1 MSVQV
6 SYKKQTLLGVLIL
19 LVIFVVFEIFAQ
31 IYQIDEDISCNFVKS
46 EVYRNIP
53 ENILIGMCNEYHKI
67 KLVHNSYWQIYPDQ
81 HYEHVN
87 INSFGFRGVE
97 ISKEKPEN
105 VYRIIMLGG
114 STLFGYGA
122 SSDETTIPG
131 FLQKKF
137 ETTDSDFKVEVINA
151 GSSGAYSKT
160 ETLYVK
166 HKLLDFDPDLIIVYD
181 GWNDSRIPY
190 TSHIEE
196 RGLAGQLYDT
206 VNYLQSIFPYY
217 KTPIVIREIGRDLIS
232 AEEDTIATR
241 IDANLDK
248 KVILWKERW
257 NESCLLAQKND
268 IKTLIT
274 IQPMLGTGDRIVTKS
289 EKSTSGLLQN
299 DFMQLPL
306 YQLQKFVDV
315 LPELT
320 NCTNTADLTHVFDG
334 HNEPIFLDLG
344 HVGEQGSMLIS
355 EKIYELV
362 LPIINTE

>member
-1 MSVQV
+1 M
-6 SYKKQTLLGVLIL
+6 KKGLLGILFLIF
-19 LVIFVVFEIFAQ
+19 IFGGFEIFSQ
-31 IYQIDEDISCNFVKS
+31 VYYLNELETCGFTESEIFENVPESTLDEMCSLQFSIKVPS
-46 EVYRNIP
+46 EPTQENIP
-53 ENILIGMCNEYHKI
+53 NQHNEY
-67 KLVHNSYWQIYPDQ
+67 
-81 HYEHVN
+81 VN

-190 TSHIEE
+190 TSHIGE
-196 RGLAGQLYDT
+196 RGLAGQLYDS
-206 VNYLQSIFPYY
+206 VNHLQSIFPYY

-306 YQLQKFVDV
+306 HQLQKFVDV

>member
-1 MSVQV
+1 M
-6 SYKKQTLLGVLIL
+6 KKGLLGIL
-19 LVIFVVFEIFAQ
+19 FFIFIFGGFEIFSQ
-31 IYQIDEDISCNFVKS
+31 VYYLNELETCRFTES
-46 EVYRNIP
+46 EVFENVPESTLDEMCSLQLSIKVPSEPTQENIP
-53 ENILIGMCNEYHKI
+53 NQHNEY
-67 KLVHNSYWQIYPDQ
+67 
-81 HYEHVN
+81 VN

-122 SSDETTIPG
+122 TSDETTIPG
-131 FLQKKF
+131 FLQQKF
-137 ETTDSDFKVEVINA
+137 ETTNSDFKVEVINA

-190 TSHIEE
+190 TSHIGE
-196 RGLAGQLYDT
+196 RGLAGQLYDS
-206 VNYLQSIFPYY
+206 VNHLQSIFPYY

-232 AEEDTIATR
+232 PEEDTIPTR
-241 IDANLDK
+241 IDANLDQ

-257 NESCLLAQKND
+257 NESCLLAQTND

-362 LPIINTE
+362 LPMINRK

>member
-1 MSVQV
+1 M
-6 SYKKQTLLGVLIL
+6 KKGLLGILFLIF
-19 LVIFVVFEIFAQ
+19 IFGGFEIFSQ
-31 IYQIDEDISCNFVKS
+31 VYYLNELETCGFTESEIFENVPESTLDEMCSLQLSIKVPS
-46 EVYRNIP
+46 EPTQENIP
-53 ENILIGMCNEYHKI
+53 NQHNEY
-67 KLVHNSYWQIYPDQ
+67 
-81 HYEHVN
+81 VN

-190 TSHIEE
+190 TSHIGE
-196 RGLAGQLYDT
+196 RGLAGQLYDS
-206 VNYLQSIFPYY
+206 VNHLQSIFPYY

-334 HNEPIFLDLG
+334 HNEPLFVDLG
-344 HVGEQGSMLIS
+344 HVEDHGSMIIS

>member
-1 MSVQV
+1 M
-6 SYKKQTLLGVLIL
+6 KKGLLGILFLIF
-19 LVIFVVFEIFAQ
+19 IFGGFEIFSQ
-31 IYQIDEDISCNFVKS
+31 VYHLNELETCDFTES
-46 EVYRNIP
+46 EVFENVPESTLDEMCSLQLSIKVPSEPTQENIP
-53 ENILIGMCNEYHKI
+53 NQHNEY
-67 KLVHNSYWQIYPDQ
+67 
-81 HYEHVN
+81 VN

-190 TSHIEE
+190 TSHIGE
-196 RGLAGQLYDT
+196 RGLAGQLYDS
-206 VNYLQSIFPYY
+206 VNHLQSIFPYY

>member
-1 MSVQV
+1 MKRRLLPGILFLIFIFGGFELFSQV
-6 SYKKQTLLGVLIL
+6 YYFNELETCGFTES
-19 LVIFVVFEIFAQ
+19 EIFENVPKSTL
-31 IYQIDEDISCNFVKS
+31 DEMCSIQFSIKVPS
-46 EVYRNIP
+46 EPTQENIP
-53 ENILIGMCNEYHKI
+53 NQHNEY
-67 KLVHNSYWQIYPDQ
+67 
-81 HYEHVN
+81 VN
-87 INSFGFRGVE
+87 INSFGFRGAE

-122 SSDETTIPG
+122 TSDETTIPG
-131 FLQKKF
+131 FLQQKF
-137 ETTDSDFKVEVINA
+137 ETTNSDFKVEVINA

-190 TSHIEE
+190 TSHIGE
-196 RGLAGQLYDT
+196 RGLAGQLYDS
-206 VNYLQSIFPYY
+206 VNNLQSIFPYY

-232 AEEDTIATR
+232 AEEDTVATQ
-241 IDANLDK
+241 IDANLDQ

-257 NESCLLAQKND
+257 NESCLLAQTND

-289 EKSTSGLLQN
+289 EESTSGLSQN
-299 DFMQLPL
+299 DLKRLPL

-355 EKIYELV
+355 EKIHELV
-362 LPIINTE
+362 LPMINRK

>member
-1 MSVQV
+1 M
-6 SYKKQTLLGVLIL
+6 KKWLLGILFLIF
-19 LVIFVVFEIFAQ
+19 IFGGFEIFSQ
-31 IYQIDEDISCNFVKS
+31 VYYLNELETCGFTESEIFENVPESTLDEMCSLQLSIKVPS
-46 EVYRNIP
+46 EPTQENIP
-53 ENILIGMCNEYHKI
+53 NQHNEY
-67 KLVHNSYWQIYPDQ
+67 
-81 HYEHVN
+81 VN

-190 TSHIEE
+190 TSHIGE
-196 RGLAGQLYDT
+196 RGLAGQLYDS
-206 VNYLQSIFPYY
+206 VNHLQSIFPYY

-274 IQPMLGTGDRIVTKS
+274 IQPMLGTGDRIVTKL

>member
-1 MSVQV
+1 M
-6 SYKKQTLLGVLIL
+6 KKGLLGILFLIF
-19 LVIFVVFEIFAQ
+19 IFGGFEIFSQ
-31 IYQIDEDISCNFVKS
+31 VYYLNELETCGFTESEIFENVPESTLDEMCSLQLSIKVPS
-46 EVYRNIP
+46 EPTQENIP
-53 ENILIGMCNEYHKI
+53 NQHNEY
-67 KLVHNSYWQIYPDQ
+67 
-81 HYEHVN
+81 VN

-190 TSHIEE
+190 TSHIGE
-196 RGLAGQLYDT
+196 RGLAGQLYDS
-206 VNYLQSIFPYY
+206 VNHLQSIFPYY

-257 NESCLLAQKND
+257 NEICLLAQKND

>member
-1 MSVQV
+1 M
-6 SYKKQTLLGVLIL
+6 KKGLLGILFLIF
-19 LVIFVVFEIFAQ
+19 IFGGFEIFSQ
-31 IYQIDEDISCNFVKS
+31 VYHLNELETCSFTESEIFENVPESTLDEMCSLQLSIKVPS
-46 EVYRNIP
+46 EPTQENIP
-53 ENILIGMCNEYHKI
+53 NQHNEY
-67 KLVHNSYWQIYPDQ
+67 
-81 HYEHVN
+81 VN

-190 TSHIEE
+190 TSHIGE
-196 RGLAGQLYDT
+196 RGLAGQLYDS
-206 VNYLQSIFPYY
+206 VNHLQSIFPYY

>member
-1 MSVQV
+1 M
-6 SYKKQTLLGVLIL
+6 KKGLLGILFLIF
-19 LVIFVVFEIFAQ
+19 IFGGFEIFSQ
-31 IYQIDEDISCNFVKS
+31 VYYLNELETCGFTESEIFENVPESTLDEMCSLQLSIKVPS
-46 EVYRNIP
+46 EPTQENIP
-53 ENILIGMCNEYHKI
+53 NQHNEY
-67 KLVHNSYWQIYPDQ
+67 
-81 HYEHVN
+81 VN

-190 TSHIEE
+190 TSHIGE
-196 RGLAGQLYDT
+196 RGLAGQLYDS
-206 VNYLQSIFPYY
+206 VNYLQSIFTYY

>member
-1 MSVQV
+1 M
-6 SYKKQTLLGVLIL
+6 KKGLLGIL
-19 LVIFVVFEIFAQ
+19 FFIFIFGGFEIFSQ
-31 IYQIDEDISCNFVKS
+31 VYYLNELETCRFTESEIFENVPESTLDEMCSLQLSIKVPS
-46 EVYRNIP
+46 EPTQENIP
-53 ENILIGMCNEYHKI
+53 NQHNEY
-67 KLVHNSYWQIYPDQ
+67 
-81 HYEHVN
+81 VN

-190 TSHIEE
+190 TSHIGE
-196 RGLAGQLYDT
+196 RGLAGQLYDS
-206 VNYLQSIFPYY
+206 VNHLQSIFPYY

>member
-1 MSVQV
+1 M
-6 SYKKQTLLGVLIL
+6 KKGLLGIL
-19 LVIFVVFEIFAQ
+19 FFIFIFGGFEIFSQ
-31 IYQIDEDISCNFVKS
+31 VYYLNELETCRFTES
-46 EVYRNIP
+46 EVFENVPESTLDEMCSLQLSIKVPSEPTQENIP
-53 ENILIGMCNEYHKI
+53 NQHNEY
-67 KLVHNSYWQIYPDQ
+67 
-81 HYEHVN
+81 VN

-190 TSHIEE
+190 TSHIGE
-196 RGLAGQLYDT
+196 RGLAGQLYDS
-206 VNYLQSIFPYY
+206 VNHLQSIFPYY

>member
-1 MSVQV
+1 M
-6 SYKKQTLLGVLIL
+6 KKGLLGILFLIF
-19 LVIFVVFEIFAQ
+19 IFGGFEIFSQ
-31 IYQIDEDISCNFVKS
+31 VYYLNELETCGFTESEIFENVPESTLDEMCSLQLSIKVPS
-46 EVYRNIP
+46 EPTQENIP
-53 ENILIGMCNEYHKI
+53 NQHNEY
-67 KLVHNSYWQIYPDQ
+67 
-81 HYEHVN
+81 VN

-190 TSHIEE
+190 TSHIGE
-196 RGLAGQLYDT
+196 RGLAGQLYDS
-206 VNYLQSIFPYY
+206 VNHLQSVLPYY
-217 KTPIVIREIGRDLIS
+217 KTPIVIREIGGKLASDQNLR
-232 AEEDTIATR
+232 TWT
-241 IDANLDK
+241 DANLDK

>member
-1 MSVQV
+1 M
-6 SYKKQTLLGVLIL
+6 KKGLLGIL
-19 LVIFVVFEIFAQ
+19 FFIFIFGGFEIFSQVYHLNELETCDFTESEIFENVLESTLDEMCSIQ
-31 IYQIDEDISCNFVKS
+31 ISIKVPS
-46 EVYRNIP
+46 EPTQENIP
-53 ENILIGMCNEYHKI
+53 NQHNEY
-67 KLVHNSYWQIYPDQ
+67 
-81 HYEHVN
+81 VN

-190 TSHIEE
+190 TSHIGE
-196 RGLAGQLYDT
+196 RGLAGQLYDS
-206 VNYLQSIFPYY
+206 VNHLQSIFPYY

>member
-1 MSVQV
+1 M
-6 SYKKQTLLGVLIL
+6 KKGLLGILFLIF
-19 LVIFVVFEIFAQ
+19 IFGGFEIFSQ
-31 IYQIDEDISCNFVKS
+31 VYYLNELETCGFTESEIFENVPESTLDEMCSLQLSIKVPS
-46 EVYRNIP
+46 EPTQENIP
-53 ENILIGMCNEYHKI
+53 NQHNEY
-67 KLVHNSYWQIYPDQ
+67 
-81 HYEHVN
+81 VN

-190 TSHIEE
+190 TSHIGE
-196 RGLAGQLYDT
+196 RGLAGQLYDS
-206 VNYLQSIFPYY
+206 VNHLQSIFPYY

-362 LPIINTE
+362 LPISNTE

>member
-1 MSVQV
+1 M
-6 SYKKQTLLGVLIL
+6 KKGLLGIL
-19 LVIFVVFEIFAQ
+19 FFIFIFGGFEIFSQ
-31 IYQIDEDISCNFVKS
+31 VYHLNELETCDFTES
-46 EVYRNIP
+46 EVFENVPESTLDEMCSLQLSIKVPSEPTQENIP
-53 ENILIGMCNEYHKI
+53 NQHNEY
-67 KLVHNSYWQIYPDQ
+67 
-81 HYEHVN
+81 VN

-122 SSDETTIPG
+122 TSDETTIPG

-190 TSHIEE
+190 TSHIGE
-196 RGLAGQLYDT
+196 RGLAGQLYDS
-206 VNYLQSIFPYY
+206 VNHLQSIFPYY

-232 AEEDTIATR
+232 PEEDTIPTR
-241 IDANLDK
+241 IDANLDQ

-257 NESCLLAQKND
+257 NESCLLAQTND

>member
-1 MSVQV
+1 M
-6 SYKKQTLLGVLIL
+6 KKGLLGILFLIF
-19 LVIFVVFEIFAQ
+19 IFGGFEIFSQ
-31 IYQIDEDISCNFVKS
+31 VYYLNELETCGFTESEIFENVPESTLDEMCSLQLSIKVPS
-46 EVYRNIP
+46 EPTQENIP
-53 ENILIGMCNEYHKI
+53 NQHNEY
-67 KLVHNSYWQIYPDQ
+67 
-81 HYEHVN
+81 VN
-87 INSFGFRGVE
+87 INSFGFRGTE

-105 VYRIIMLGG
+105 IYRIIMLGG
-114 STLFGYGA
+114 STLFGIP
-122 SSDETTIPG
+122 STSDYTTIPG

-190 TSHIEE
+190 TSHIGE
-196 RGLAGQLYDT
+196 RGLAGQLYDS
-206 VNYLQSIFPYY
+206 VNHLQSIFPYY

>member
-1 MSVQV
+1 M
-6 SYKKQTLLGVLIL
+6 KNRLLLGILFLIL
-19 LVIFVVFEIFAQ
+19 IFGGFEIFSQ
-31 IYQIDEDISCNFVKS
+31 VYHLNELETCRFTESEIFENVSESTLDEMCSLQFSIKVPS
-46 EVYRNIP
+46 EPTQENIP
-53 ENILIGMCNEYHKI
+53 NQHNEY
-67 KLVHNSYWQIYPDQ
+67 
-81 HYEHVN
+81 VN
-87 INSFGFRGVE
+87 INSFGFRGAE

-122 SSDETTIPG
+122 TSDETTIPG
-131 FLQKKF
+131 FLQQKF
-137 ETTDSDFKVEVINA
+137 ETTNSDFKVEVINA

-190 TSHIEE
+190 TSHIGE
-196 RGLAGQLYDT
+196 RGLAGQLYDS

-232 AEEDTIATR
+232 PEEDIIPTR
-241 IDANLDK
+241 KMQNLDQ

-257 NESCLLAQKND
+257 NESCLLAQTND

-289 EKSTSGLLQN
+289 EESTSGLSQN
-299 DFMQLPL
+299 DVKQLPL

-355 EKIYELV
+355 EKIHELV
-362 LPIINTE
+362 LPMINRK

>member
-1 MSVQV
+1 M
-6 SYKKQTLLGVLIL
+6 KKGLLGIL
-19 LVIFVVFEIFAQ
+19 FFIFIFGGFEIFSQ
-31 IYQIDEDISCNFVKS
+31 VYYLNELETCGFTESEIFENVPESTLDEMCSLQLSIKVPS
-46 EVYRNIP
+46 EPTQENIP
-53 ENILIGMCNEYHKI
+53 NQHNEY
-67 KLVHNSYWQIYPDQ
+67 
-81 HYEHVN
+81 VN

-190 TSHIEE
+190 TSHIGE
-196 RGLAGQLYDT
+196 RGLAGQLYDS
-206 VNYLQSIFPYY
+206 VNHLQSIFPYY

>member
-1 MSVQV
+1 M
-6 SYKKQTLLGVLIL
+6 KKGLLGIL
-19 LVIFVVFEIFAQ
+19 FFIFIFGGFEIFSQ
-31 IYQIDEDISCNFVKS
+31 VYHLNELETCDFTES
-46 EVYRNIP
+46 EVFENVPESTLDEMCSLQLSIKVPSEPTQENIP
-53 ENILIGMCNEYHKI
+53 NQHNEY
-67 KLVHNSYWQIYPDQ
+67 
-81 HYEHVN
+81 VN

-190 TSHIEE
+190 TSHIGE
-196 RGLAGQLYDT
+196 RGLAGQLYDS
-206 VNYLQSIFPYY
+206 VNHLQSIFPYY

-241 IDANLDK
+241 IDANLDQ

-257 NESCLLAQKND
+257 NESCLLAQTND

>member
-1 MSVQV
+1 MA
-6 SYKKQTLLGVLIL
+6 KWL
-19 LVIFVVFEIFAQ
+19 F
-31 IYQIDEDISCNFVKS
+31 KS
-46 EVYRNIP
+46 EPSTWSWMDQVAKGKQGEGWDGVRNYQA
-53 ENILIGMCNEYHKI
+53 NNNMKKMKIG
-67 KLVHNSYWQIYPDQ
+67 D
-81 HYEHVN
+81 
-87 INSFGFRGVE
+87 FGFFYHSGFWGRVGRFLNFSNPNGLPYVWRME
-97 ISKEKPEN
+97 RLVGEADAVSVSN
-105 VYRIIMLGG
+105 R
-114 STLFGYGA
+114 
-122 SSDETTIPG
+122 

-190 TSHIEE
+190 TSHIGE
-196 RGLAGQLYDT
+196 RGLAGQLYDS
-206 VNYLQSIFPYY
+206 VNHLQSIFPYY

>member
-1 MSVQV
+1 M
-6 SYKKQTLLGVLIL
+6 KKGLLGILFLIF
-19 LVIFVVFEIFAQ
+19 IFGGFEIFSQ
-31 IYQIDEDISCNFVKS
+31 VYYLNELETCGFTESEIFENVPESTLDEMCSLQLSIKVPS
-46 EVYRNIP
+46 EPTQENIP
-53 ENILIGMCNEYHKI
+53 NQHNEY
-67 KLVHNSYWQIYPDQ
+67 
-81 HYEHVN
+81 VN

-190 TSHIEE
+190 TSHIGE
-196 RGLAGQLYDT
+196 RGLAGQLYDS
-206 VNYLQSIFPYY
+206 VNHLQSIFPYY

-232 AEEDTIATR
+232 PEEDTIATR
-241 IDANLDK
+241 INADLDQ

>member
-1 MSVQV
+1 L
-6 SYKKQTLLGVLIL
+6 KKGLLGILFLIF
-19 LVIFVVFEIFAQ
+19 IFGGFEIFSQ
-31 IYQIDEDISCNFVKS
+31 VYYLNELETCGFTESEIFENVPESTLDEMCSLQLSIKVPS
-46 EVYRNIP
+46 EPTQENIP
-53 ENILIGMCNEYHKI
+53 NQHNEY
-67 KLVHNSYWQIYPDQ
+67 
-81 HYEHVN
+81 VN

-190 TSHIEE
+190 TSHIGE
-196 RGLAGQLYDT
+196 RGLAGQLYDS
-206 VNYLQSIFPYY
+206 VNHLQSIFPYY

>member
-1 MSVQV
+1 L
-6 SYKKQTLLGVLIL
+6 KKGLLGIL
-19 LVIFVVFEIFAQ
+19 FFIFIFGGFEIFSQ
-31 IYQIDEDISCNFVKS
+31 VYHLNELETCDFTES
-46 EVYRNIP
+46 EVFENVPESTLDEMCSLQLSIKVPSEPTQENIP
-53 ENILIGMCNEYHKI
+53 NQHNEY
-67 KLVHNSYWQIYPDQ
+67 
-81 HYEHVN
+81 VN

-190 TSHIEE
+190 TSHIGE
-196 RGLAGQLYDT
+196 RGLAGQLYDS
-206 VNYLQSIFPYY
+206 VNHLQSIFPYY

>member
-1 MSVQV
+1 L
-6 SYKKQTLLGVLIL
+6 KKGLLGILFLIF
-19 LVIFVVFEIFAQ
+19 IFGGFEIFSQ
-31 IYQIDEDISCNFVKS
+31 VYYLNELETCRFTES
-46 EVYRNIP
+46 EVFENVPESTLDEMCSLQLSIKVPSEPTQENIP
-53 ENILIGMCNEYHKI
+53 NQHNEY
-67 KLVHNSYWQIYPDQ
+67 
-81 HYEHVN
+81 VN

-190 TSHIEE
+190 TSHIGE
-196 RGLAGQLYDT
+196 RGLAGQLYDS
-206 VNYLQSIFPYY
+206 VNHLQSIFPYY

-320 NCTNTADLTHVFDG
+320 NCTNTADLSHVFDG

>member
-1 MSVQV
+1 M
-6 SYKKQTLLGVLIL
+6 KKRLLPGILFLIF
-19 LVIFVVFEIFAQ
+19 IFGGFEIFSQVYYLNELETCSFIESEIFENVSESTLDEMCSLQ
-31 IYQIDEDISCNFVKS
+31 ISIKVPS
-46 EVYRNIP
+46 EPTQENIP
-53 ENILIGMCNEYHKI
+53 NQHNEY
-67 KLVHNSYWQIYPDQ
+67 
-81 HYEHVN
+81 VN
-87 INSFGFRGVE
+87 IHSFGFRGAE

-122 SSDETTIPG
+122 TSDETTIPG
-131 FLQKKF
+131 FLQQKF
-137 ETTDSDFKVEVINA
+137 ETTNSDFKVEVINA

-190 TSHIEE
+190 TSHIGE
-196 RGLAGQLYDT
+196 RGLAGQLYDS
-206 VNYLQSIFPYY
+206 VNHLQSIFPYY

-241 IDANLDK
+241 INANLDQ

-257 NESCLLAQKND
+257 NESCLLAQTNN

-289 EKSTSGLLQN
+289 EESTSGLSQN
-299 DFMQLPL
+299 DIKQLPL

-355 EKIYELV
+355 EKMYELV
-362 LPIINTE
+362 LPMINRK

>member
-1 MSVQV
+1 M
-6 SYKKQTLLGVLIL
+6 KKGLLGILFLIF
-19 LVIFVVFEIFAQ
+19 IFGGFEIFSQ
-31 IYQIDEDISCNFVKS
+31 VYYLNELETCGFTESEIFENVPESTLDEMCSLQLSIKVPS
-46 EVYRNIP
+46 EPTQENIP
-53 ENILIGMCNEYHKI
+53 NQHNEY
-67 KLVHNSYWQIYPDQ
+67 
-81 HYEHVN
+81 VN

-190 TSHIEE
+190 TSHIGE
-196 RGLAGQLYDT
+196 RGLAGQLYDS
-206 VNYLQSIFPYY
+206 VNHLQSIFPYY

>member
-1 MSVQV
+1 M
-6 SYKKQTLLGVLIL
+6 KKGLLGIL
-19 LVIFVVFEIFAQ
+19 FFIFIFGGFEIFSQ
-31 IYQIDEDISCNFVKS
+31 VYYLNELETCRFTES
-46 EVYRNIP
+46 EVFENVPESTLDEMCSLQLSIKVPSEPTQENIP
-53 ENILIGMCNEYHKI
+53 NQHNEY
-67 KLVHNSYWQIYPDQ
+67 
-81 HYEHVN
+81 VN
-87 INSFGFRGVE
+87 INSFGFRGAE

-190 TSHIEE
+190 TSHIGE
-196 RGLAGQLYDT
+196 RGLAGQLYDS
-206 VNYLQSIFPYY
+206 VNHLQSIFPYY

>member
-1 MSVQV
+1 M
-6 SYKKQTLLGVLIL
+6 KNRLLLGILFLIF
-19 LVIFVVFEIFAQ
+19 IFGGFEIFSQ
-31 IYQIDEDISCNFVKS
+31 VYYLNELETCRFIESEIFENVSESTLDEMCSLQFSIKVPS
-46 EVYRNIP
+46 EPTQENIP
-53 ENILIGMCNEYHKI
+53 NQHNEY
-67 KLVHNSYWQIYPDQ
+67 
-81 HYEHVN
+81 VN
-87 INSFGFRGVE
+87 INSFGFRGAE

-122 SSDETTIPG
+122 TSDETTIPG

-137 ETTDSDFKVEVINA
+137 EMTDSDFKVEIINA

-190 TSHIEE
+190 TSHIGE
-196 RGLAGQLYDT
+196 RGLAGQLYDS
-206 VNYLQSIFPYY
+206 VNHLQSIFPYY

-241 IDANLDK
+241 IDANLDQ

-257 NESCLLAQKND
+257 NESCLLAQTND

-274 IQPMLGTGDRIVTKS
+274 IQPMLGTGDRSVTKS
-289 EKSTSGLLQN
+289 EESTSGLSQN
-299 DFMQLPL
+299 DIKQLPL

-355 EKIYELV
+355 EKMYELV
-362 LPIINTE
+362 LPMINRK

>member
-1 MSVQV
+1 M
-6 SYKKQTLLGVLIL
+6 KKGLLGIL
-19 LVIFVVFEIFAQ
+19 FFIFIFGGFEIFSQ
-31 IYQIDEDISCNFVKS
+31 VYHLNELETCDFTES
-46 EVYRNIP
+46 EVFENVPESTLDEMCSLQLSIKVPSEPTQENIP
-53 ENILIGMCNEYHKI
+53 NQHNEY
-67 KLVHNSYWQIYPDQ
+67 
-81 HYEHVN
+81 VN

-190 TSHIEE
+190 TSHIGE
-196 RGLAGQLYDT
+196 RGLAGQLYDS
-206 VNYLQSIFPYY
+206 VNHLQSIFPYY

>member
-1 MSVQV
+1 MKANIKITALVGIAFLSSFAILAVFLDMY
-6 SYKKQTLLGVLIL
+6 SEGLLTTEKKIL
-19 LVIFVVFEIFAQ
+19 
-31 IYQIDEDISCNFVKS
+31 
-46 EVYRNIP
+46 EV
-53 ENILIGMCNEYHKI
+53 ENIF
-67 KLVHNSYWQIYPDQ
+67 DQ
-81 HYEHVN
+81 NPKQATIDVLRNFSGDSNVDTIN
-87 INSFGFRGVE
+87 INSLGFRGDE
-97 ISKEKPEN
+97 FSKIKPDRT
-105 VYRIIMLGG
+105 YRIFMLG
-114 STLFGYGA
+114 SSPMFGYGA
-122 SSDETTIPG
+122 TSDETTIPG

-190 TSHIEE
+190 TSHIGE
-196 RGLAGQLYDT
+196 RGLAGQLYDS
-206 VNYLQSIFPYY
+206 VNHLQSIFPYY

>member
-1 MSVQV
+1 M
-6 SYKKQTLLGVLIL
+6 KKGLLGILFLIF
-19 LVIFVVFEIFAQ
+19 IFGGFEIFSQ
-31 IYQIDEDISCNFVKS
+31 VYYLNELETCGFTESEIFENVPESTLDEMCSLQLSIKVPS
-46 EVYRNIP
+46 EPTQENIP
-53 ENILIGMCNEYHKI
+53 NQHNEY
-67 KLVHNSYWQIYPDQ
+67 
-81 HYEHVN
+81 VN

-114 STLFGYGA
+114 STLFGIP
-122 SSDETTIPG
+122 STSDYTTIPG

-137 ETTDSDFKVEVINA
+137 ETTDSDFKVEIINA

-190 TSHIEE
+190 TSHIGE
-196 RGLAGQLYDT
+196 RGLAGQLYDS
-206 VNYLQSIFPYY
+206 VNHLQSIFPYY